1 MDAGVSGGEE
11 NKKRQRE
18 NPAAAAAFPAFEPA
32 GFCHGNTSK
41 RGSGRDFIK
50 MLQRVKIAFIIKP
63 VREKDKRETMNEMK
77 KIAAFAA
84 IFPLPGPPQ
93 AVPKGF

>member
-1 MDAGVSGGEE
+1 
-11 NKKRQRE
+11 
-18 NPAAAAAFPAFEPA
+18 
-32 GFCHGNTSK
+32 
-41 RGSGRDFIK
+41 